1 MKLTFSG
8 NRALILG
15 GTCELGV
22 FLAKEMIKAGLFPI
36 LTYRNENGCKNIL
49 KQLQSVKGKY
59 DTFYL
64 DFTDRLSLKSL
75 FSGIHDDL
83 DFLVDFAQ
91 GDFEDLV
98 ASANCDAV
106 YRYFE
111 ENISFRAEVL
121 KMAARAMLKKKLK
134 KQLKK
139 KYEKKAGESRAR
151 LVFISSAAAIRPN
164 PGQGFYAAAKLASEA
179 LYKNLGIEMG
189 SRGITTVTLR
199 PGYIDA
205 GRGKKYLQI
214 KKDGALC
221 AVPIKKAV
229 TCKELTETILFF
241 LSDSAKSFNAVEI
254 SMDGRLTS
262 GK

>member
-36 LTYRNENGCKNIL
+36 LTYRNENGYKNIL

-83 DFLVDFAQ
+83 DFLVDFVQ
-91 GDFEDLV
+91 GNFENLV
-98 ASANCDAV
+98 ASADCDAV

-111 ENISFRAEVL
+111 ENISFRAEIL
-121 KMAARAMLKKKLK
+121 KMVARAMLKKKR
-134 KQLKK
+134 
-139 KYEKKAGESRAR
+139 GR
-151 LVFISSAAAIRPN
+151 LVFISSAAATRPN
-164 PGQGFYAAAKLASEA
+164 PGQGFYAASKLASEA
-179 LYKNLGIEMG
+179 LYKNLGLELG

-214 KKDGALC
+214 KKDGPLC
-221 AVPIKKAV
+221 AVPVKRAV
-229 TCKELTETILFF
+229 TCKELTETVLFF
-241 LSDSAKSFNAVEI
+241 LSDSSRTFNAVEI
-254 SMDGRLTS
+254 SMDGGLTS
-262 GK
+262 GKQNFLGRV